1 MMRRLLCPDG
11 RGERGETLVEFAL
24 SLTLYCV
31 TLFGTLQFGLVVWQY
46 NMLANL
52 AQEGAR
58 WASVRGSTA
67 GANAASAAQV
77 RSFVQARSLNI
88 NPTVSVFSVNSTTK
102 ACTATTVNP
111 SALVSGQGVCVRV
124 TKTLNP
130 FTRIVPRGA
139 MTFSSTAQM
148 IMLR

>member
-1 MMRRLLCPDG
+1 MMTRRLPR
-11 RGERGETLVEFAL
+11 RGERGETLIEFAL
-24 SLTLYCV
+24 SLTLYMV
-31 TLFGTLQFGLVVWQY
+31 TVFGTLQLGLVVWQY
-46 NMLANL
+46 NMLSNL

-58 WASVRGSTA
+58 WASVRGAAA
-67 GANAASAAQV
+67 GASAASASQV
-77 RSFVQARSLNI
+77 QTFVQGRSLNI
-88 NPTVSVFSVNSTTK
+88 NPIVSVFSVDATSK

-111 SALVSGQGVCVRV
+111 AALNSGQGICVRV